1 LKGAKLPQD
10 FADAVARSWTLPLF
24 PTVAVLIS
32 GLLYFRGWRLARITR
47 PEELPV
53 WRALSFGAGLLV
65 FWLALA
71 SPLDALG
78 QFLLLAHMT
87 QHLALMSIAPPL
99 LVLGAPAVPILR
111 GLPRRFIRNDLSVW
125 MTAPAVERVRKFVMH
140 PAFGWLAMNIA
151 FIGWHAPAAY
161 ELALRSNGWH
171 EVEHG
176 CFFFS
181 SLLFWW
187 FVLEPWPSRSTWSR
201 WTVMLYLVSADL
213 VNTALS
219 AFLAFCGRVVYP
231 TYAEVPRIVPISAFD
246 DQIGAGA
253 EMWVL
258 GSLIFLAPL
267 PIIILQLLSPK
278 RRGADAPTSVQNSG
292 PRAKQTRPFDLLK
305 LPVAGWVLRSRYG
318 RISLQALSF
327 LAMIV
332 VILDGLRG
340 TPLSSLN
347 LAGLMSWNVIR
358 PLALLALLV
367 AGNFFCMACP
377 FTVPR
382 ELARL
387 LGIAKFQWPSWLRR
401 KWIALALMLLFFWAY
416 EQFSL
421 WDSPRAT
428 ALVLI
433 SYIATAFVV
442 DSVFRGGNFCKYVCP
457 VGQFNFVASL
467 VSPLELGVKKQ
478 DTCSSCATQ
487 DCIRGNTAQRGCELQ
502 LYLPNKIGNLD
513 CTLCMDCV
521 KACPSDNIQIA
532 FQLPGRDLVTD
543 PNRSSLGRLSSRL
556 DIAALAL
563 TVSFSALLNAALMIA
578 PVADALAGWEQRFPA
593 LAGAPGSLVA
603 ATLLCGIVLLAF
615 VAQAS
620 LLRVF
625 APGQKTRAVFCRFA
639 LAALPLG
646 LAMWAAHLGF
656 HLETSVA
663 ALSPLLQHASA
674 DLGPAFHAASAASPS
689 AMPAAMA
696 FCSPID
702 RMLMP
707 GAKGVSVL
715 SLQVWALD
723 LGVLGSLYAG
733 WRIAGQMAALPRA
746 RLAMFVVWAIGGAA
760 MYAACVWV
768 CMQPMQM
775 RGMGMG

>member
-1 LKGAKLPQD
+1 M
-10 FADAVARSWTLPLF
+10 F
-24 PTVAVLIS
+24 PTVSVLVA
-32 GLLYFRGWRLARITR
+32 GLLYLRGWRLARVTR
-47 PEELPV
+47 PDELPV
-53 WRALSFGAGLLV
+53 WRALSFAAGLLV

-99 LVLGAPAVPILR
+99 LVLGAPTVPLLR
-111 GLPRRFIRNDLSVW
+111 GLPRRLIRNDLSVW
-125 MTAPAVERVRKFVMH
+125 ITNPVVEKVRRFVMH
-140 PAFGWLAMNIA
+140 PAFGWLSMNVA
-151 FIGWHAPAAY
+151 FIGWHIPAAY

-176 CFFFS
+176 CFFFT

-187 FVLEPWPSRSTWSR
+187 FVLEPWPSHGSWSR
-201 WTVMLYLVSADL
+201 WSVIFYLVTADF

-219 AFLAFCGRVVYP
+219 AFLVFGGQVVYP
-231 TYAEVPRIVPISAFD
+231 TYAEVPRILPISAFN
-246 DQIGAGA
+246 DQLAAGA

-267 PIIILQLLSPK
+267 PALIVQLLSPK
-278 RRGADAPTSVQNSG
+278 GSVALAPKSM
-292 PRAKQTRPFDLLK
+292 PRTAEARPFDLLK

-318 RISLQALSF
+318 RMALQALSL
-327 LAMIV
+327 LAMIA
-332 VILDGLRG
+332 VIVDGLHG

-358 PLALLALLV
+358 PLALLTLLV

-377 FTVPR
+377 FTLPR

-387 LGIAKFQWPSWLRR
+387 LGIARFQWPSWLRR
-401 KWIALALMLLFFWAY
+401 KWIALGLMLLFFWAY

-428 ALVLI
+428 ALLLL

-457 VGQFNFVASL
+457 VGQFNFVSSL
-467 VSPLELGVKKQ
+467 VAPLELGVKKQ
-478 DTCSSCATQ
+478 ETCGNCATQ
-487 DCIRGNTAQRGCELQ
+487 DCIRGNTVQRGCELQ

-563 TVSFSALLNAALMIA
+563 TVSFAALLNAALMIA
-578 PVADALAGWEQRFPA
+578 PVADALDAWERRFPV
-593 LAGAPGSLVA
+593 LAGTPGSLLA
-603 ATLLCGIVLLAF
+603 ATLLCAVVLLAF
-615 VAQAS
+615 VAQAM

-625 APGQKTRAVFCRFA
+625 AAEQKTRAVFCRFA

-656 HLETSVA
+656 HLETSA
-663 ALSPLLQHASA
+663 TALSPLLQHAYA
-674 DLGPAFHAASAASPS
+674 DLGPAFHMAGAVSPRAIS
-689 AMPAAMA
+689 PTIPAAMA
-696 FCSPID
+696 VCSPMD
-702 RMLMP
+702 RMLIP
-707 GAKGVSVL
+707 GAKGLSVL
-715 SLQVWALD
+715 GLQVWALD
-723 LGVLGSLYAG
+723 LGVLCSLYAG
-733 WRIAGQMAALPRA
+733 WRIAGQMAAQPRA
-746 RLAMFVVWAIGGAA
+746 RLAMFAVWAIGGAA